1 MNFRQGFT
9 AQIFYRVIRPFS
21 KVLNIRH
28 CPAEFLPRD
37 ATQGAKIV
45 AVAILCCVFVVMPRD
60 YDVAELSRSVYVP
73 IK

>member
-37 ATQGAKIV
+37 AMQG